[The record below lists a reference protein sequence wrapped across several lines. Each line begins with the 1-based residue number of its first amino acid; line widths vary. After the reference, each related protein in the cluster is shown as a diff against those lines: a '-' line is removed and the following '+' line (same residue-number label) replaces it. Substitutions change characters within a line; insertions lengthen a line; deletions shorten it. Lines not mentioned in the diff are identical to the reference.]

1 MQHNVCMTLNQIGIL
16 IQIAGFVIVG
26 VLAQILLERQVVGR
40 FADKVE
46 AFFSILVVSIDKFF
60 PTKILGVLLGDEV
73 KEDDEKKLY
82 AISLR
87 RLSITLLIVIAV
99 YSIVVGGIISIIMGK
114 LEEIPWLL
122 YAGVGITSFIILA
135 YLYFHVVFLTS
146 LHREL
151 GCIFILLTAIS
162 GIASVILL
170 LAFFTIAAPLYIIV
184 CLFAIFMRLLQLMG
198 LYLARNA
205 MLRRISIIGGTLI
218 ILSGLILQFI
228 YATSSNS

>member
-1 MQHNVCMTLNQIGIL
+1 MTLNQIGIL